1 MLRVC
6 ILSFSVVGL
15 ILCFAVALAGYRGY
29 GNLGVRGVLLYYTSV
44 DRQLLPRFFD
54 LRKLQILK
62 NPELRVHVCPA
73 TMTRTQFFRELE

>member
-6 ILSFSVVGL
+6 ILSFSVEGL
-15 ILCFAVALAGYRGY
+15 NLCFAVALAGHRGY
-29 GNLGVRGVLLYYTSV
+29 GNLGVLGVLLYYTSV

-62 NPELRVHVCPA
+62 NPELRVHVCPT